1 MFMEN
6 NSKKILKIEHI
17 FHLIKNNEQKRWK
30 SKIFLIKNN
39 EQKRWKSKIF
49 LRKMYLYVT
58 FHYNFSCILLL
69 IRDLAVLTKSWV
81 IP

>member
-1 MFMEN
+1 MEN

-30 SKIFLIKNN
+30 SKIFL
-39 EQKRWKSKIF
+39 
-49 LRKMYLYVT
+49 RKMYLYVT
-58 FHYNFSCILLL
+58 FHFNFSCILLL
-69 IRDLAVLTKSWV
+69 IRDLAVLTKSWA